1 MIRLILL
8 FLSFISFSSSAQMIN
23 NGMANLFTETPF
35 FNEKY
40 IRSVNLKSIIGTI
53 SSKKELGAI
62 KKSGKKEAYIFNKKG
77 NLIIHYLSNNTK
89 SKTDTVFTFYEYN
102 KENKNSVMRVSD
114 SYGFYSYT
122 KNYDSTSR
130 LVNQVYSREKNASK
144 SKMNFKLEER
154 YIIFEESYQ
163 YSFKDS
169 VQIVT
174 TLNSNGRPYKI
185 EKKFYDMLGY
195 LTKST
200 TKLLISNKTKYEL
213 YHYND
218 RGFLKSIQYFKEA
231 IKLPIKEIKYDYDE
245 WGNVT
250 FMDEYKNNERIIHKE
265 LLYEPSTLILKT
277 ILSQDLVSNLIT
289 ITKFKSK
296 FHNKI

>member
-40 IRSVNLKSIIGTI
+40 VRSVNLKSITGTI
-53 SSKKELGAI
+53 STKKELGAI
-62 KKSGKKEAYIFNKKG
+62 KSSEKKEAYIFNKKG
-77 NLIIHYLSNNTK
+77 NLIIHYLANNTK
-89 SKTDTVFTFYEYN
+89 SKKDTVFTFYEYN
-102 KENKNSVMRVSD
+102 KENKNVVMRVSD

-122 KNYDSTSR
+122 KNYDSSSR
-130 LVNQVYSREKNASK
+130 LLNQVYSREKNASK
-144 SKMNFKLEER
+144 SKMNFKLEEK
-154 YIIFEESYQ
+154 YVIFEESYQ
-163 YSFKDS
+163 YSSKDS
-169 VQIVT
+169 VHIVT
-174 TLNSNGRPYKI
+174 TLNSNGRPYKV
-185 EKKFYDMLGY
+185 EKKFYNPLGY

-218 RGFLKSIQYFKEA
+218 RGFLKSKQYFKEA
-231 IKLPIKEIKYDYDE
+231 IKLPVKEIKYDYDE

-289 ITKFKSK
+289 ITKFKAK
-296 FHNKI
+296 FYN

>member
-1 MIRLILL
+1 MIRLVLL

-163 YSFKDS
+163 YSFQDS

-218 RGFLKSIQYFKEA
+218 RGFLKSIQYLKEA
-231 IKLPIKEIKYDYDE
+231 INLTIKEIK
-245 WGNVT
+245 
-250 FMDEYKNNERIIHKE
+250 
-265 LLYEPSTLILKT
+265 
-277 ILSQDLVSNLIT
+277 
-289 ITKFKSK
+289 
-296 FHNKI
+296 

>member
-8 FLSFISFSSSAQMIN
+8 FLSFTIFSSSAQMIN

-40 IRSVNLKSIIGTI
+40 VRSVNLKSITGTI
-53 SSKKELGAI
+53 STKKDLGAI
-62 KKSGKKEAYIFNKKG
+62 KSSEKKEAYIFNKKG
-77 NLIIHYLSNNTK
+77 NLIIHYFANNTK
-89 SKTDTVFTFYEYN
+89 SKKDTVFTFYEYN
-102 KENKNSVMRVSD
+102 KENKNVVMRVSD

-122 KNYDSTSR
+122 KNYDSSSR
-130 LVNQVYSREKNASK
+130 LLNQVYSREKNASK
-144 SKMNFKLEER
+144 SKMNFKLEEK
-154 YIIFEESYQ
+154 YVIFEESYQ
-163 YSFKDS
+163 YSSQDS

-174 TLNSNGRPYKI
+174 TLNSNGRPYKV
-185 EKKFYDMLGY
+185 EKKFYNHLGY
-195 LTKST
+195 LIKST

-218 RGFLKSIQYFKEA
+218 RGFLKSKQYFKEA
-231 IKLPIKEIKYDYDE
+231 IKLPLKEIKYDYDE

-289 ITKFKSK
+289 ITKFKAK
-296 FHNKI
+296 FYN

>member
-163 YSFKDS
+163 YSFQDS

>member
-1 MIRLILL
+1 M
-8 FLSFISFSSSAQMIN
+8 SFSSSAQMIN

-122 KNYDSTSR
+122 KNYDSTLR

-163 YSFKDS
+163 YSFQDS

>member
-8 FLSFISFSSSAQMIN
+8 FLSSISFSLSAQMIN

-296 FHNKI
+296 FFNKI

>member
-8 FLSFISFSSSAQMIN
+8 FLSFISFSLSAQMIN

-40 IRSVNLKSIIGTI
+40 IRSVNLKSITGTI

-62 KKSGKKEAYIFNKKG
+62 KSSGKKEAYIFNKKG
-77 NLIIHYLSNNTK
+77 NLIIHYLSKNTK
-89 SKTDTVFTFYEYN
+89 NKKDTVFTFYEYN
-102 KENKNSVMRVSD
+102 NENKNSVMRISD

-122 KNYDSTSR
+122 KNYDSASR

-144 SKMNFKLEER
+144 SKLNFKLEEK
-154 YIIFEESYQ
+154 YVIFEESYY
-163 YSFKDS
+163 YSFQDT

-174 TLNSNGRPYKI
+174 TLNNNGRPYKI
-185 EKKFYDMLGY
+185 EKKFFNHLGY

-200 TKLLISNKTKYEL
+200 TKLLISNKMKHEL
-213 YHYND
+213 YFYND

-231 IKLPIKEIKYDYDE
+231 MKFPVKEIKYDYDE

-277 ILSQDLVSNLIT
+277 ILSQDLISNLIT
-289 ITKFKSK
+289 ITKFKAK
-296 FHNKI
+296 FYN

>member
-163 YSFKDS
+163 YSFQDS

-231 IKLPIKEIKYDYDE
+231 IKFPIKEIKYDYDE

-296 FHNKI
+296 FFNKI

>member
-144 SKMNFKLEER
+144 SKMNFKLEEK
-154 YIIFEESYQ
+154 YVIFQESYL
-163 YSFKDS
+163 YENKDS
-169 VQIVT
+169 IIEVT
-174 TLNSNGRPYKI
+174 TLNSNGRPYQRQIYYYDSFNYLFKI
-185 EKKFYDMLGY
+185 H
-195 LTKST
+195 TR
-200 TKLLISNKTKYEL
+200 LLISNSTKYEK
-213 YHYND
+213 YTYND
-218 RGFLKSIQYFKEA
+218 RGFLKSIQYFNNENET
-231 IKLPIKEIKYDYDE
+231 PIKELRYDYDE

-250 FMDEYKNNERIIHKE
+250 FMDEYKDNVRVIHKE
-265 LLYEPSTLILKT
+265 LLYDPSTLILKT

-289 ITKFKSK
+289 IIKYKPEFY
-296 FHNKI
+296 N

>member
-1 MIRLILL
+1 M
-8 FLSFISFSSSAQMIN
+8 
-23 NGMANLFTETPF
+23 
-35 FNEKY
+35 
-40 IRSVNLKSIIGTI
+40 GTI
-53 SSKKELGAI
+53 KSSE
-62 KKSGKKEAYIFNKKG
+62 KKEAYIFNKKG
-77 NLIIHYLSNNTK
+77 NLIIHYLANNTK
-89 SKTDTVFTFYEYN
+89 SKKDTVFTFYEYN
-102 KENKNSVMRVSD
+102 KENKNVVMRVSD

-122 KNYDSTSR
+122 KNYDSSSR
-130 LVNQVYSREKNASK
+130 LLNQVYSREKNASK
-144 SKMNFKLEER
+144 SKMNFKLEEK
-154 YIIFEESYQ
+154 YVIFEESYQ
-163 YSFKDS
+163 YSSQDS

-174 TLNSNGRPYKI
+174 TLNSNGRPYKV
-185 EKKFYDMLGY
+185 EKKFYNPLGY

-218 RGFLKSIQYFKEA
+218 RGFLKSKQYFKEA
-231 IKLPIKEIKYDYDE
+231 IKFPVKEIKYDYDE

-289 ITKFKSK
+289 ITKFKAK
-296 FHNKI
+296 FYN

>member
-8 FLSFISFSSSAQMIN
+8 FLSFISFSLSAQMIN

-163 YSFKDS
+163 YSFQDS

-296 FHNKI
+296 FYNKI